1 MIPDLD
7 IFIARLVFTADFL
20 KFLIKKPISY
30 KQDSIIRAEY
40 QPHRLLNVMALSSIS
55 LTDSSV
61 QANSIRK
68 ETPARTEGISKTTP
82 ESRDQTEQN
91 SQNRD
96 KVTLGSNDKEAEDG
110 TYLPP
115 GMKKQETEKSDNPS
129 SINEDGIQAEEDGE
143 TEDGKKP
150 TSMSDD
156 SELSQEEQQEISK
169 LQARDNEVKAHEQAH
184 IAAGGQY
191 VRGGA
196 HFEYQTGPDGE
207 KYAVGG
213 EVSID
218 VSKESGDPQAT
229 ITKMQVV
236 IRAALAPANPSS
248 QDRSVAAQ
256 ATRIE
261 SEARAEAVSSGAYSN
276 STFKTRTDEEQS
288 DSNSSESPS
297 GNTLKIDLFA

>member
-1 MIPDLD
+1 M
-7 IFIARLVFTADFL
+7 
-20 KFLIKKPISY
+20 PISY
-30 KQDSIIRAEY
+30 KPESVVRADY
-40 QPHRLLNVMALSSIS
+40 QPHRLLNVMALSSVS

-61 QANSIRK
+61 QANSFRK
-68 ETPARTEGISKTTP
+68 ETLARSEGNSKTAP
-82 ESRDQTEQN
+82 KSSDQIEKN

-96 KVTLGSNDKEAEDG
+96 KVTIGSSDKEAEEA

-115 GMKKQETEKSDNPS
+115 GMKKEETEKSDKPS
-129 SINEDGIQAEEDGE
+129 SINENGEQAEEDDE

-150 TSMSDD
+150 TSISGD
-156 SELSQEEQQEISK
+156 SEFSQEELQEISK

-229 ITKMQVV
+229 IAKMQVV

-248 QDRSVAAQ
+248 QDRAVAAQ

-261 SEARAEAVSSGAYSN
+261 SEARAETVSSGAYSK
-276 STFKTRTDEEQS
+276 STFKTSNDQEQS
-288 DSNSSESPS
+288 DSTSSESPS
-297 GNTLKIDLFA
+297 GNTPKIDLFA

>member
-1 MIPDLD
+1 
-7 IFIARLVFTADFL
+7 
-20 KFLIKKPISY
+20 
-30 KQDSIIRAEY
+30 
-40 QPHRLLNVMALSSIS
+40 MALSSVS

-68 ETPARTEGISKTTP
+68 ETPARTEGDSKSAP
-82 ESRDQTEQN
+82 ESRDQIEQN
-91 SQNRD
+91 SRNRD
-96 KVTLGSNDKEAEDG
+96 KVTLGSTDKEAEEV

-129 SINEDGIQAEEDGE
+129 SINEDGKQTDEQKEDDTDDE
-143 TEDGKKP
+143 KKP
-150 TSMSDD
+150 TSISGDSD
-156 SELSQEEQQEISK
+156 LSQEELQKISK
-169 LQARDNEVKAHEQAH
+169 LQARDKEVKAHEQAH

-218 VSKESGDPQAT
+218 VSKESGDPKAT

-261 SEARAEAVSSGAYSN
+261 SEARAEAISSGTYFKSSSN
-276 STFKTRTDEEQS
+276 NRAEQETS
-288 DSNSSESPS
+288 ENSSGESPS
-297 GNTLKIDLFA
+297 GKAPKIDLYA

>member
-1 MIPDLD
+1 MDP
-7 IFIARLVFTADFL
+7 
-20 KFLIKKPISY
+20 
-30 KQDSIIRAEY
+30 
-40 QPHRLLNVMALSSIS
+40 SSVS

-61 QANSIRK
+61 QTNSIRK
-68 ETPARTEGISKTTP
+68 ATSARSEGNSKSAP
-82 ESRDQTEQN
+82 ESRDQIEQN
-91 SQNRD
+91 FQNRD
-96 KVTLGSNDKEAEDG
+96 KVTIGSSDKEAEEA

-115 GMKKQETEKSDNPS
+115 GMKKQEAEKSDKTS
-129 SINEDGIQAEEDGE
+129 SINENGKQKEEESE
-143 TEDGKKP
+143 TEDGKEQ
-150 TSMSDD
+150 TSISGD
-156 SELSQEEQQEISK
+156 SELSQEELQEISK
-169 LQARDNEVKAHEQAH
+169 LQARDKEVKAHEQAH

-229 ITKMQVV
+229 IAKMQVV

-261 SEARAEAVSSGAYSN
+261 SEARTEAVSNGAYSKPSLN
-276 STFKTRTDEEQS
+276 TSTDKEQS
-288 DSNSSESPS
+288 DSSSSESPS
-297 GNTLKIDLFA
+297 GNTPKIDLFA

>member
-1 MIPDLD
+1 
-7 IFIARLVFTADFL
+7 
-20 KFLIKKPISY
+20 
-30 KQDSIIRAEY
+30 
-40 QPHRLLNVMALSSIS
+40 MALSSVS

-68 ETPARTEGISKTTP
+68 DTPARSDGNAKTSL
-82 ESRDQTEQN
+82 ESRDQIEQK

-96 KVTLGSNDKEAEDG
+96 KVTIGSSDKEMEEV

-115 GMKKQETEKSDNPS
+115 GMKMQETEKSDNPS
-129 SINEDGIQAEEDGE
+129 SINENEKQSEGDDE
-143 TEDGKKP
+143 TEDANEP
-150 TSMSDD
+150 TSISGD
-156 SELSQEEQQEISK
+156 SEFSEEELQEISK

-184 IAAGGQY
+184 IASGGQY

-229 ITKMQVV
+229 ISKMQVV

-261 SEARAEAVSSGAYSN
+261 SEARAEAVSSGAYSK

-288 DSNSSESPS
+288 DSTSSESPS
-297 GNTLKIDLFA
+297 GNTPKIDLFA

>member
-1 MIPDLD
+1 
-7 IFIARLVFTADFL
+7 
-20 KFLIKKPISY
+20 
-30 KQDSIIRAEY
+30 
-40 QPHRLLNVMALSSIS
+40 MALSSVS

-68 ETPARTEGISKTTP
+68 ETPARTEGISKTAP
-82 ESRDQTEQN
+82 ESRDQIEQN

-96 KVTLGSNDKEAEDG
+96 KVTIGSSEKESEEA

-115 GMKKQETEKSDNPS
+115 GMKKQETENSEKPS
-129 SINEDGIQAEEDGE
+129 SINENEKQSEEEEESE
-143 TEDGKKP
+143 TEDEKKP
-150 TSMSDD
+150 TSISGD
-156 SELSQEEQQEISK
+156 SELSQEELQVVSK

-261 SEARAEAVSSGAYSN
+261 SEARAEAVSSGAYSK
-276 STFKTRTDEEQS
+276 STFKTRNDQEQS

-297 GNTLKIDLFA
+297 GNTPKIDLFA

>member
-1 MIPDLD
+1 
-7 IFIARLVFTADFL
+7 
-20 KFLIKKPISY
+20 
-30 KQDSIIRAEY
+30 
-40 QPHRLLNVMALSSIS
+40 MALSSVS

-68 ETPARTEGISKTTP
+68 ETPARTEGDSKSAP
-82 ESRDQTEQN
+82 ESHDQIEQN
-91 SQNRD
+91 SD
-96 KVTLGSNDKEAEDG
+96 KVSIGSSDKEEENA

-115 GMKKQETEKSDNPS
+115 GMKKQETENSEKPS
-129 SINEDGIQAEEDGE
+129 SINENKKQSEEESE
-143 TEDGKKP
+143 TEDVKKP
-150 TSMSDD
+150 TSISGD
-156 SELSQEEQQEISK
+156 SELSQEELQLISK
-169 LQARDNEVKAHEQAH
+169 LKARDNEVKAHEQAH

-261 SEARAEAVSSGAYSN
+261 SEARAEAVSSGAYSK
-276 STFKTRTDEEQS
+276 STFKTRNDEEQS
-288 DSNSSESPS
+288 DSNSSESSS
-297 GNTLKIDLFA
+297 GNTPKIDLFA

>member
-1 MIPDLD
+1 
-7 IFIARLVFTADFL
+7 
-20 KFLIKKPISY
+20 
-30 KQDSIIRAEY
+30 
-40 QPHRLLNVMALSSIS
+40 MALSSVS

-61 QANSIRK
+61 QANSFRK
-68 ETPARTEGISKTTP
+68 ETLARSEGNSKTAP
-82 ESRDQTEQN
+82 KSSDQIEKN

-96 KVTLGSNDKEAEDG
+96 KVTIGSSDKEAEEA

-115 GMKKQETEKSDNPS
+115 GMKKEETEKSDKPS
-129 SINEDGIQAEEDGE
+129 SINENGEQAEEDDE
-143 TEDGKKP
+143 TEDGKEP
-150 TSMSDD
+150 TSISGD
-156 SELSQEEQQEISK
+156 SELSQEELQAISK
-169 LQARDNEVKAHEQAH
+169 LQARDKEVKAHEQAH

-229 ITKMQVV
+229 IAKMQVV

-248 QDRSVAAQ
+248 QDRAVAAQ

-261 SEARAEAVSSGAYSN
+261 SEARAEVVSSGAYSK
-276 STFKTRTDEEQS
+276 STFKTRNDQEQS
-288 DSNSSESPS
+288 DSTSSESPS
-297 GNTLKIDLFA
+297 GNTPKIDLFA